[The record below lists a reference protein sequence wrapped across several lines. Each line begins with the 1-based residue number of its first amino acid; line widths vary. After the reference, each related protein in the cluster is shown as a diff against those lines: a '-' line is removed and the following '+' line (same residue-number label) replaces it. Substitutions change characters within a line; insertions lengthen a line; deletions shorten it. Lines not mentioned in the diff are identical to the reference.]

1 MINKKLYVKLYIL
14 MEASPMNL
22 KRLADAFLGNSITNR
37 GIRIQQSLKMTY
49 VGFSRPTNLLCVA
62 IHKDRF
68 DRYLSEI
75 NKDIWEIKEIN

>member
-1 MINKKLYVKLYIL
+1 MV
-14 MEASPMNL
+14 
-22 KRLADAFLGNSITNR
+22 
-37 GIRIQQSLKMTY
+37 Y